1 MELLADLNSFIAVA
15 AHLDSQIERSHG
27 IAAAADRFLSK
38 HSLNNLLGH
47 LRSATVRGDGELVD
61 LLCRVVSRLLVAP
74 RVLDSIADFD
84 AIMLPLLDGLSSDHE
99 SIRISVA
106 KFFLALASE
115 EFFAPSRVRARIFD
129 PVFVDAI
136 CHLLSDESVAV
147 GEAAIGTLAAV
158 ARSSSAEPT
167 SLGTL
172 APSTS
177 MVLVTALS
185 TFAQR
190 SDCVLTDD
198 IGSVV
203 TARVIGAVCAVSGAS
218 DAICNAA
225 ATSGLLQRVSKAMIE
240 DDLLLQV
247 SILGLL
253 PPLASSL
260 SGLTFLRAHALPQ
273 LMLWAGF
280 SNPPT
285 SIEEDASPHPVL
297 GNAAVST
304 IADVV
309 CTALASLGASTSL
322 VQVTLDDALPGLMR
336 CALQACSGAEGS
348 ERTLV
353 TTAALSRV
361 MAVSPTALDTVLG
374 NADLLREWLEL
385 GVSSDIDL
393 RVGTLRGVANVLQR
407 GATGVPS
414 STHVPAD
421 IGGRCAQLFDSLGR
435 FCGRPTAE
443 VALAALKRPELE
455 SRQAAYELL
464 TSAAAIPGEA
474 WLRRAFGSGAGI
486 ASYIL
491 DRSTERDS
499 AGEMLKFMFLQAA
512 SQNSA
517 LPLLGEAFAGA
528 VREFVERGPHWRPT
542 ARVPQ
547 VATAT

>member
-1 MELLADLNSFIAVA
+1 VVKFCRILSSLRCFSNLLLLLHKVKVLKKKSACRMELLADLNSFIAVA

-167 SLGTL
+167 SLGAL

-225 ATSGLLQRVSKAMIE
+225 ATSGLLQRVSRSLA
-240 DDLLLQV
+240 
-247 SILGLL
+247 SP
-253 PPLASSL
+253 PPLPSPRLHFACVIMQQA
-260 SGLTFLRAHALPQ
+260 GLHQ
-273 LMLWAGF
+273 
-280 SNPPT
+280 
-285 SIEEDASPHPVL
+285 
-297 GNAAVST
+297 
-304 IADVV
+304 
-309 CTALASLGASTSL
+309 
-322 VQVTLDDALPGLMR
+322 
-336 CALQACSGAEGS
+336 
-348 ERTLV
+348 
-353 TTAALSRV
+353 
-361 MAVSPTALDTVLG
+361 
-374 NADLLREWLEL
+374 
-385 GVSSDIDL
+385 
-393 RVGTLRGVANVLQR
+393 
-407 GATGVPS
+407 
-414 STHVPAD
+414 
-421 IGGRCAQLFDSLGR
+421 
-435 FCGRPTAE
+435 
-443 VALAALKRPELE
+443 
-455 SRQAAYELL
+455 
-464 TSAAAIPGEA
+464 
-474 WLRRAFGSGAGI
+474 RAFC
-486 ASYIL
+486 
-491 DRSTERDS
+491 
-499 AGEMLKFMFLQAA
+499 
-512 SQNSA
+512 
-517 LPLLGEAFAGA
+517 LL
-528 VREFVERGPHWRPT
+528 VL
-542 ARVPQ
+542 
-547 VATAT
+547 